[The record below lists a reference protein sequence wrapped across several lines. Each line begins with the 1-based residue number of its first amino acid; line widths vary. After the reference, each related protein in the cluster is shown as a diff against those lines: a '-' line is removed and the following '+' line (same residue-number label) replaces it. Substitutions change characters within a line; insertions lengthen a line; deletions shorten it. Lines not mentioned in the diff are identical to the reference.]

1 MKFIGVAGM
10 ALAARAAL
18 VISEPKRQKDLVPR
32 LTNDFG
38 FYQENKGTRSRN
50 FDIAWRDLKMICV
63 KMIKLRSLWVLNTQ
77 HG

>member
-1 MKFIGVAGM
+1 M
-10 ALAARAAL
+10 ALAAIAAL

-38 FYQENKGTRSRN
+38 FYRENKGARSRN

-63 KMIKLRSLWVLNTQ
+63 HMIKLRSLWVLNTQ
-77 HG
+77 HGH